1 MLTDLETQ
9 NIPLELEIDP
19 PEGNQLNDDYH
30 NSGTI
35 YRDGFIAPEEDEE
48 QFLLSKP
55 RLEANPTS
63 PYKATVIRIDSP
75 KPLKR
80 KVSKR
85 LKALILFL
93 ILTILIAGIAK
104 IYDLAQGTSAFT
116 QHLSIHN
123 FGNNNY
129 ISNSSRLSINLV
141 GNNNSSSVLPEH
153 SGSVHRDHWS
163 WS

>member
-1 MLTDLETQ
+1 MLTDSGTQ
-9 NIPLELEIDP
+9 NIPLESKIDP
-19 PEGNQLNDDYH
+19 PEENQLNDDYH

-35 YRDGFIAPEEDEE
+35 YRDGFIVPEDDEE

-55 RLEANPTS
+55 TLEANPTS
-63 PYKATVIRIDSP
+63 PYRATVIRIDNP

-80 KVSKR
+80 RISIRFK
-85 LKALILFL
+85 LLILFF
-93 ILTILIAGIAK
+93 ILTIIVTSIAK

-123 FGNNNY
+123 FGNNNH